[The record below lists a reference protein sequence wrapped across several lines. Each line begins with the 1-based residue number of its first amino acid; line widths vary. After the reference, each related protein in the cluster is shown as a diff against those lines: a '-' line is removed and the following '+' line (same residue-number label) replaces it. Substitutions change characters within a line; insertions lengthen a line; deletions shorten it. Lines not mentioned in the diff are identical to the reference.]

1 MPRTLLYS
9 ALRPVSRRSAR
20 EPVPMIG
27 RRAVFGGR
35 CWTLRDAFGSQIA
48 EHASEFID
56 TGYTAIRNPAK
67 EPGLR
72 AAKQLLASL
81 S

>member
-1 MPRTLLYS
+1 MPRTPLYS
-9 ALRPVSRRSAR
+9 ALRPIARRTAR
-20 EPVPMIG
+20 EPAPTIG
-27 RRAVFGGR
+27 RRAVRGGR
-35 CWTLRDAFGSQIA
+35 CWTLRDAFGSQIT

-56 TGYTAIRNPAK
+56 TGHTAIRKPAK